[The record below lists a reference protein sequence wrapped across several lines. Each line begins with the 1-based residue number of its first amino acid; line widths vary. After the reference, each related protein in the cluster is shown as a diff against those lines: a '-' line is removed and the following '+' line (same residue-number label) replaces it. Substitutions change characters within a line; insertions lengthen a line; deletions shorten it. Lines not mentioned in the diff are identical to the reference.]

1 MAHIMLTTYLVSLAI
16 SWATILYFN
25 WDNLHTVKDFLL
37 PGTTRREDA
46 VIWVPLANTLF
57 AAFLIVDIV
66 QTTVRHLLNIRIK

>member
-1 MAHIMLTTYLVSLAI
+1 MAHIILTTYLVSLAI

-25 WDNLHTVKDFLL
+25 WEDLHTVKDFLL
-37 PGTTRREDA
+37 PGETPGENA

-57 AAFLIVDIV
+57 AAFLIADTV

>member
-1 MAHIMLTTYLVSLAI
+1 MKHIMLAYAMSLGI

-37 PGTTRREDA
+37 PGETLGENV

-57 AAFLIVDIV
+57 TAFLIVDIV
-66 QTTVRHLLNIRIK
+66 QTTVRHILNIRIK

>member
-1 MAHIMLTTYLVSLAI
+1 MKHVMLAYAMSLAI

-37 PGTTRREDA
+37 PGETPGENVA
-46 VIWVPLANTLF
+46 IWVPLANTLF
-57 AAFLIVDIV
+57 VAFLVVDAI